1 MSCSVNSDDTWNEI
15 DVTGRIVMK
24 GLIVV
29 TGGTGGLGHRV
40 VTRLRDRGRN
50 VRVLSR
56 RAGDLQEG
64 VEYMLGDLVTNQGVG
79 EAISGA
85 EIVVHC
91 AGVGKIKEDTAQA
104 QNLVVAA
111 RRAGVRHLVGISVVG
126 AERIPVRSAVD
137 RSMFAYFV
145 SQRAKE
151 QVIEQSGLPWTNLR
165 ATQFYDGFILVMV
178 RAMSK
183 MPIVPMPAGTRFQP
197 VDADEVADALAELA
211 LAAPAGQVPDFAGP
225 KIYDAESLLRSYLAA
240 IGRHRRILKIRMPGA
255 AAAAVRDGANLAP
268 DRAVGRRT
276 WEEFLAS
283 SVLKPSIAPVAADRG
298 SSH

>member
-1 MSCSVNSDDTWNEI
+1 
-15 DVTGRIVMK
+15 MK
-24 GLIVV
+24 PHGLIVV
-29 TGGTGGLGHRV
+29 TGGTGGLGRRV
-40 VTRLRDRGRN
+40 VSRLRDKGRN

-56 RAGDLQEG
+56 HPGDSVEG
-64 VEYMLGDLVTNQGVG
+64 VEYMAGDLVTNQGV
-79 EAISGA
+79 EAAISGA

-104 QNLVVAA
+104 ENLIAA
-111 RRAGVRHLVGISVVG
+111 AKLAGVRHLVGISVVG
-126 AERIPVRSAVD
+126 AERVPVRSAVD
-137 RSMFAYFV
+137 RLMFAYFA

-183 MPIVPMPAGTRFQP
+183 LPFVPLPAGTRFQP
-197 VDADEVADALAELA
+197 VDADEVADALVELA
-211 LAAPAGQVPDFAGP
+211 LGAPAGQVPDIAGP
-225 KIYDAESLLRSYLAA
+225 KIYDSESLLRGYLVA
-240 IGRHRRILKIRMPGA
+240 IGKRRPILKIRMPGA
-255 AAAAVRDGANLAP
+255 AAAAIREGANLAP

-276 WEEFLAS
+276 WEEFLATS
-283 SVLKPSIAPVAADRG
+283 LVKPSVARVAAGRR

>member
-1 MSCSVNSDDTWNEI
+1 
-15 DVTGRIVMK
+15 MK
-24 GLIVV
+24 PNGLIVV
-29 TGGTGGLGHRV
+29 TGGTGGLGRRV
-40 VTRLRDRGRN
+40 VSRLRDTGRN

-56 RAGDLQEG
+56 HPGDSLEG
-64 VEYMLGDLVTNQGVG
+64 VEFIAGDLVTNQGVE

-111 RRAGVRHLVGISVVG
+111 KRGGVRHLVGISVVG
-126 AERIPVRSAVD
+126 AERVPVRSAVD
-137 RSMFAYFV
+137 RLMFAYFA

-151 QVIEQSGLPWTNLR
+151 QVIEQSALPWTNLR
-165 ATQFYDGFILVMV
+165 ATQFYDGFILAMV

-183 MPIVPMPAGTRFQP
+183 LPIVPLPAGTRFQP

-211 LAAPAGQVPDFAGP
+211 LGAPAGQVPDIAGP
-225 KIYDAESLLRSYLAA
+225 KIYDSESLLRGYLVA
-240 IGRHRRILKIRMPGA
+240 IGKRRPILKIRMPGA
-255 AAAAVRDGANLAP
+255 AAAAIRDGANLAP

-276 WEEFLAS
+276 WEEFLAT
-283 SVLKPSIAPVAADRG
+283 SVLKTSVD
-298 SSH
+298 

>member
-1 MSCSVNSDDTWNEI
+1 MQTN
-15 DVTGRIVMK
+15 

-29 TGGTGGLGHRV
+29 TGGTGGLGQRV
-40 VTRLRDRGRN
+40 VVRLRDKGRD

-56 RAGDLQEG
+56 HPGDSQQG
-64 VEYMLGDLVTNQGVG
+64 VEHMAADLVTNQGVD

-91 AGVGKIKEDTAQA
+91 AGVGKIKEDTVQA

-111 RRAGVRHLVGISVVG
+111 KRGGVRHLVSISVVG

-137 RSMFAYFV
+137 RMMFAYFA

-151 QVIEQSGLPWTNLR
+151 LVIEQSGLPWTNLR
-165 ATQFYDGFILVMV
+165 ATQFHDGFILAMV

-183 MPIVPMPAGTRFQP
+183 MPIVALPAGTRFQP
-197 VDADEVADALAELA
+197 VDADEVADALVELA
-211 LAAPAGQVPDFAGP
+211 LGTPVGQAPDFAGP
-225 KIYDAESLLRSYLAA
+225 RIYDAESLHRGYLVA
-240 IGRHRRILKIRMPGA
+240 IGKQRPILKITMPGA
-255 AAAAVRDGANLAP
+255 AAAAIREGANLAP

-276 WEEFLAS
+276 WEEFLAAG
-283 SVLKPSIAPVAADRG
+283 VPADTLRG
-298 SSH
+298 STLTIS

>member
-1 MSCSVNSDDTWNEI
+1 
-15 DVTGRIVMK
+15 MK
-24 GLIVV
+24 PNALIVV
-29 TGGTGGLGHRV
+29 TGGTGGLGQRV
-40 VTRLRDRGRN
+40 VARLRDKGRN

-56 RAGDLQEG
+56 HRGDSQEG
-64 VEYMLGDLVTNQGVG
+64 VEYMIGDLVTNQGVE

-104 QNLVVAA
+104 QNLVIAA
-111 RRAGVRHLVGISVVG
+111 NRSGVRHLVSISVVG

-137 RSMFAYFV
+137 RSMFAYFA

-151 QVIEQSGLPWTNLR
+151 LVIEQSGLPWTNVR
-165 ATQFYDGFILVMV
+165 ATQFHDGFILAMV

-183 MPIVPMPAGTRFQP
+183 LPIVPLPAGTRFQP
-197 VDADEVADALAELA
+197 VDADEVANALVELA
-211 LAAPAGQVPDFAGP
+211 LDAPAGQVPDIAGP
-225 KIYDAESLLRSYLAA
+225 KIYDSESLLRSYLAA
-240 IGRHRRILKIRMPGA
+240 IGKHRPILKIRMPGA
-255 AAAAVRDGANLAP
+255 AAAAIRKGANLAP

-276 WEEFLAS
+276 WEEFLAT
-283 SVLKPSIAPVAADRG
+283 SVLKPSVARVAADRR

>member
-1 MSCSVNSDDTWNEI
+1 
-15 DVTGRIVMK
+15 MK
-24 GLIVV
+24 ANGLIVV

-40 VTRLRDRGRN
+40 VARLRDKGRN

-56 RAGDLQEG
+56 HPGDSPEG
-64 VEYMLGDLVTNQGVG
+64 VEYMAGDLVKNQGVE

-104 QNLVVAA
+104 QNLVAA
-111 RRAGVRHLVGISVVG
+111 AKRAGVRHLVGISVVG

-137 RSMFAYFV
+137 RSMFAYFA

-151 QVIEQSGLPWTNLR
+151 LVIEQSGLPWTNLR

-183 MPIVPMPAGTRFQP
+183 MPIVPLPAGTRFQP
-197 VDADEVADALAELA
+197 VDADEVADALVGLA
-211 LAAPAGQVPDFAGP
+211 LDAPAGQAPDIAGP
-225 KIYDAESLLRSYLAA
+225 KIYDAESLLRSYLVA
-240 IGRHRRILKIRMPGA
+240 IGKHRAILKIKMPGA
-255 AAAAVRDGANLAP
+255 AAAAIRDGANLAP

-276 WEEFLAS
+276 WEEFLAT
-283 SVLKPSIAPVAADRG
+283 SVLKPSGAAVAADRRFG
-298 SSH
+298 H